1 MAEITYNG
9 YVLKNQNTWY
19 AEEQQLYLDIDPNWN
34 LDPSSPDGL
43 KLASDAEIFA
53 NLDELA
59 QKAYNS
65 KDPNKAKDVD
75 LNVIC
80 SLTGT
85 TRSQGTPSNV
95 QLTLKGVNGTTITAG
110 RLVES
115 TVDGSQW
122 SIDTDVT
129 ISGGEATVTAT
140 CTENGATTASI
151 GTITR
156 IVNTVGGWQSVTNP
170 TVATL
175 GTARQ
180 SDSLLRVER
189 RRSVARPGN
198 NQVDSLTGEL
208 FAVDGARRVRVYEN
222 YTNYADSNGLPPHS
236 IAPIVDGGTDE
247 DIAKA
252 IFIKKNPGCDLF
264 PAGTPVTV
272 ADVYDRY
279 PNNAQD
285 ITFSRP
291 VYVDITCIITIKDDG
306 SLPVDVEQQVKD
318 AIIEYTQGDLIDS
331 EVGFNSTGFDIGD
344 SVPVRRL
351 DTPINQVIGS
361 YGNSYINVMSVNGFT
376 TGVVPIEFNEL
387 TRWDES
393 NITVIL
399 S

>member
-75 LNVIC
+75 LNILC

-85 TRSQGTPSNV
+85 TRSEGTPSSV
-95 QLTLKGVNGTTITAG
+95 TLTLTGVNGTVVQAG
-110 RLVES
+110 KIVES
-115 TVDGSQW
+115 VSDGSQW
-122 SIDTDVT
+122 TIDSDVT
-129 ISGGEATVTAT
+129 ITGGTATATAT
-140 CTENGATTASI
+140 CTTNGATPASI
-151 GTITR
+151 GTITK

-175 GTARQ
+175 GTNRQ

-198 NQVDSLTGEL
+198 NQLDSITGEL
-208 FAVDGARRVRVYEN
+208 FDVEGVRRVRVYEN
-222 YTNYADSNGLPPHS
+222 YTSVTDENGLTQHS
-236 IAPIVDGGTDE
+236 VAPIIDGGADA

-252 IFIKKNPGCDLF
+252 IFIKKNPGCDLYI
-264 PAGTPVTV
+264 AGTPVTV
-272 ADVYDRY
+272 EGVYDRY
-279 PNNAQD
+279 PNNATT

-291 VYVDITCIITIKDDG
+291 IYVDMMLIINITDDG
-306 SLPVDVEQQVKD
+306 SLPVDVEDLIKA
-318 AIIEYTQGDLIDS
+318 AIIDYTQGSLIDS

-344 SVPVRRL
+344 NVPVRRL
-351 DTPINQVIGS
+351 DTPINQVIGQ
-361 YGNSYINVMSVNGFT
+361 YGNAFINTMSVNGYT
-376 TGVVPIEFNEL
+376 SGVVPIEFNEL
-387 TRWDES
+387 TRWSED

>member
-19 AEEQQLYLDIDPNWN
+19 AEEQQLYLDIDPSWN

-95 QLTLKGVNGTTITAG
+95 QLTLKGVNGTVIAAG

-122 SIDTDVT
+122 MTDSDVT

-140 CTENGATTASI
+140 CTVNGITAASI

-208 FAVDGARRVRVYEN
+208 FDVEGVRRVRVYEN
-222 YTNYADSNGLPPHS
+222 YTNYTDVNGLPPHS
-236 IAPIVDGGTDE
+236 VAPIIDGGTDD

-272 ADVYDRY
+272 PDVYDRY
-279 PNNAQD
+279 INNAQN

-291 VYVDITCIITIKDDG
+291 NYVDMILVIEIVDDG
-306 SLPVDVEQQVKD
+306 TLPVDVEQQVKD

-331 EVGFNSTGFDIGD
+331 DVGFNSTGFDIGD
-344 SVPVRRL
+344 NVPVRRL

-361 YGNSYINVMSVNGFT
+361 YGNSYIDVMTVNGVT
-376 TGVVPIEFNEL
+376 TGSVLIAFNEL

-393 NITVIL
+393 NITVVL

>member
-75 LNVIC
+75 LNVLC
-80 SLTGT
+80 ALTGT
-85 TRSQGTPSNV
+85 TRSEGTPSSV
-95 QLTLKGVNGTTITAG
+95 TLTLTGVNGTVVQAG
-110 RLVES
+110 KIVES
-115 TVDGSQW
+115 VSDGSQW
-122 SIDTDVT
+122 TIDSNVT
-129 ISGGEATVTAT
+129 IAGGTATVTAT
-140 CTENGATTASI
+140 CTTNGATPASI
-151 GTITR
+151 GTITK

-175 GTARQ
+175 GTDRQ

-198 NQVDSLTGEL
+198 NQLDSMTGEL
-208 FAVDGARRVRVYEN
+208 FDVEGVRRVRVYEN
-222 YTNYADSNGLPPHS
+222 YTGVTDDNGLTQHS
-236 IAPIVDGGTDE
+236 VAPIIDGGADA

-252 IFIKKNPGCDLF
+252 IFIKKNPGCDLYV
-264 PAGTPVTV
+264 AGTPVTV
-272 ADVYDRY
+272 EGVYDRY
-279 PNNAQD
+279 PNNATT

-291 VYVDITCIITIKDDG
+291 IYVDMVLTINITDDG
-306 SLPVDVEQQVKD
+306 SLPVDVEDLIKA
-318 AIIEYTQGDLIDS
+318 AIIDYTQGSLIDS

-344 SVPVRRL
+344 NVPVRRL
-351 DTPINQVIGS
+351 DTPINQVIGQ
-361 YGNSYINVMSVNGFT
+361 YGNAFINTMSVNGYT
-376 TGVVPIEFNEL
+376 SGVVPIEFNEL
-387 TRWDES
+387 TRWSED